1 MYEPVVDGL
10 MDTDFLY
17 LFPGFLCVAWSVR
30 NSSHCCQYSLNSDIN
45 NTSGSHT
52 QKELPRN
59 IKTKLSWASKYFYL
73 TFGRGGGEPWGDI
86 SSHVSRGKS
95 GDLILLENL
104 ETEAENRKKPVVT
117 NYDFPFICIFYYPAR
132 SESSAVSCIY
142 ILLHKIS
149 VLALIYRIVLF
160 WPL

>member
-1 MYEPVVDGL
+1 

-73 TFGRGGGEPWGDI
+73 TFGRGGENPGE
-86 SSHVSRGKS
+86 
-95 GDLILLENL
+95 
-104 ETEAENRKKPVVT
+104 TYQVV
-117 NYDFPFICIFYYPAR
+117 
-132 SESSAVSCIY
+132 SAVGSREISFCWKTWRLKQKTGRSQLSQIMTSLLFVYFINLLGVRALRCRVFSIY